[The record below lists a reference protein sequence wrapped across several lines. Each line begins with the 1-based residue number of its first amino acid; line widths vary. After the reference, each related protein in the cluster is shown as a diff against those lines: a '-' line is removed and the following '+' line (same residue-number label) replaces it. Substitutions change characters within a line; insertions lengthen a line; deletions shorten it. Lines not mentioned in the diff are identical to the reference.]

1 MIWDLCP
8 YRRAFNR
15 IDSALMSP
23 KYSQRI
29 LMKSGCRLL
38 TQISETAAVHTFII
52 LNWFHIRFDT
62 HRRKNIIE
70 CELKEKFIK
79 IPDLLNRRQVEENK
93 YPMMMDAFFSIEKY
107 SYQFSWQRFLF
118 GFLNALKLQK
128 TAFFLIKLGLAA
140 PKQIKI

>member
-1 MIWDLCP
+1 
-8 YRRAFNR
+8 
-15 IDSALMSP
+15 MSP

-38 TQISETAAVHTFII
+38 TQISETAGVHTFII

-62 HRRKNIIE
+62 H
-70 CELKEKFIK
+70 KEKFIK

-93 YPMMMDAFFSIEKY
+93 YSMMMDAFFSIEKY
-107 SYQFSWQRFLF
+107 SYQFFWQRFLF

-140 PKQIKI
+140 PKQIKM